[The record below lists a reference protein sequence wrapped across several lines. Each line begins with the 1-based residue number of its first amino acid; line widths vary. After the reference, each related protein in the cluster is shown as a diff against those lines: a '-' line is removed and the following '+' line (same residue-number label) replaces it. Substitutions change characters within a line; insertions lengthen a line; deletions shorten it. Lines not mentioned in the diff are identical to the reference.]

1 MVKREGVSAGG
12 SVGISVIIPNLNMG
26 RFLPDALASIFRQA
40 EPVHEVLLVDAGSE
54 DDSLA
59 IMADLARQY
68 TQIRLLHSDLKNP
81 SAVRNRG
88 IEAATGD
95 VIAFL
100 DADDLWPADKLS
112 RQLAR
117 LRGEPPVSV
126 VSGFVQYFDRLDR
139 EALAPAA
146 DSRTE
151 TLFHVHLGA
160 AVFRRSVFD
169 AIGLFDESLL
179 YSEDVDLL
187 LRIREADL
195 PMTIIRARTL
205 YYRRH
210 DSSLMSQTTSAK
222 ERDFKR
228 VIAASLVRRRREG
241 AGPLPPFETLIE
253 PEAGPQG

>member
-1 MVKREGVSAGG
+1 MRV
-12 SVGISVIIPNLNMG
+12 SVILPNLDMG
-26 RFLPDALASIFRQA
+26 RFLPEAFASIFRQSEA
-40 EPVHEVLLVDAGSE
+40 VDEVIVVDAGSS

-59 IMADLARQY
+59 VIAQEAARHPA
-68 TQIRLLHSDLKNP
+68 IRCLTSSLKNP

-88 IEAATGD
+88 LEAATGD

-100 DADDLWPADKLS
+100 DADDLWPADKLA

-117 LRGEPPVSV
+117 MQAAPAVSV
-126 VSGFVQYFDRLDR
+126 VSGFVQYFDKLDR
-139 EALAPAA
+139 ERLAPAA

-160 AVFRRSVFD
+160 AIFRRSVFD
-169 AIGLFDESLL
+169 QIGLFDESLR

-187 LRIREADL
+187 LRVREACL
-195 PMTIIRARTL
+195 PMTILRARTL

-210 DSSLMSQTTSAK
+210 DDSLMAQADPAK

-228 VIAASLVRRRREG
+228 ALAGSLMRRRRQG
-241 AGPLPPFETLIE
+241 HSSPLAPFESLIE
-253 PEAGPQG
+253 PETVSAEIHAN

>member
-1 MVKREGVSAGG
+1 MVKRAGVS
-12 SVGISVIIPNLNMG
+12 VVIPNLNMG

-40 EPVHEVLLVDAGSE
+40 EPVHEILLVDAGSE
-54 DDSLA
+54 DNSLD
-59 IMADLARQY
+59 IMAGLAARHAQV
-68 TQIRLLHSDLKNP
+68 RLLHSDQRNP

-117 LRGEPPVSV
+117 LRGAPPVSV
-126 VSGFVQYFDRLDR
+126 VSGFVQYFDRLDP

-151 TLFHVHLGA
+151 ILFHVHLGA
-160 AVFRRSVFD
+160 AVFRRAVFD
-169 AIGLFDESLL
+169 EIGLFDASLL

-187 LRIREADL
+187 LRIREADI
-195 PMTIIRARTL
+195 PMTILRARTL

-210 DSSLMSQTTSAK
+210 DASLMARTTPAK

-228 VIAASLVRRRREG
+228 VIAGSLMRRRRKG

-253 PEAGPQG
+253 PEA

>member
-1 MVKREGVSAGG
+1 MNTRV
-12 SVGISVIIPNLNMG
+12 SVIIPNLDMG
-26 RFLPDALASIFRQA
+26 RFLPDALASIARQA
-40 EPVHEVLLVDAGSE
+40 VPVDEIFIVDAGSG

-59 IMADLARQY
+59 VIAGLAAADPRV
-68 TQIRLLHSDLKNP
+68 RLLRSEAKNP
-81 SAVRNRG
+81 SAVRNRALA
-88 IEAATGD
+88 AATGE

-100 DADDLWPADKLS
+100 DADDLWPADKLA

-117 LRGEPPVSV
+117 LEAEPAVSV

-139 EALAPAA
+139 ERLAPAA
-146 DSRTE
+146 DSRVE

-169 AIGLFDESLL
+169 AVGGFDETLR

-187 LRIREADL
+187 LRIREEDI
-195 PMTIIRARTL
+195 PMTILRARTL

-210 DSSLMSQTTSAK
+210 DDSLMAQSDPAK

-228 VIAASLVRRRREG
+228 TLAGSLMRRRRKG
-241 AGPLPPFETLIE
+241 VVTPLAPFETLIE
-253 PEAGPQG
+253 PESHAD

>member
-1 MVKREGVSAGG
+1 MVKREGV
-12 SVGISVIIPNLNMG
+12 SVIIPNLNMG
-26 RFLPDALASIFRQA
+26 RFLPDALASIFRQS
-40 EPVHEVLLVDAGSE
+40 EPVREILLVDAGSE
-54 DDSLA
+54 DDSLE
-59 IMADLARQY
+59 IMASLAERHEQV
-68 TQIRLLHSDLKNP
+68 RLLRSELRNP

-88 IEAATGD
+88 IEAASGD

-187 LRIREADL
+187 LRIREADM

-210 DSSLMSQTTSAK
+210 ETSLMSQTNPAK
-222 ERDFKR
+222 ELDFKR
-228 VIAASLVRRRREG
+228 VIAASLVRRRRMG
-241 AGPLPPFETLIE
+241 VGPLPPFETLIE
-253 PEAGPQG
+253 PQAATNG